1 MKIRIDRDRLA
12 EAVTWTARTLP
23 NKAPAPVLAGILLT
37 ATSDGV
43 MADGELSL
51 AAFDYEVSG
60 RCVAACEVMDP
71 GQVLLSGRMLTDIV
85 KALPNKPVEL
95 ASDGS
100 RVQVTCGASRF
111 TLLTM
116 PETEYPTLPTMP
128 PGSGVIPGDVFGQ
141 ATAQVAVAASRD
153 DTLPIL
159 GGVRVEVD
167 GDTITLMATDRYRLA
182 YRTINWKPAA
192 IVSAAAIIRA
202 RTLESVAKTVGGAD
216 VTVALGDDM
225 VGFEVGGRRTT
236 SLLIDGEY
244 PKVRSLFPA
253 EHASWAVV
261 NTAALIDA
269 VKRVALVADRNTP
282 VRLSFEDGQVTLE
295 AGQGEDAQAAEAV
308 ECTMDGEPVVQAF
321 NPQYLVD
328 GLGALPQQYARF
340 SFTTATK
347 PAVITGQL
355 EAEGDDDTTYRYLI
369 MPVRTDR

>member
-1 MKIRIDRDRLA
+1 MKIRVERSVLA
-12 EAVTWTARTLP
+12 DAVTWTARTLP
-23 NKAPAPVLAGILLT
+23 NKAPVPVLAGILLS

-60 RCVAACEVMDP
+60 RVTVVAEVMDP
-71 GQVLLSGRMLTDIV
+71 GQVLLSGRMLADIV

-116 PETEYPTLPTMP
+116 PDEEYPTLPTMP
-128 PGSGVIPGDVFGQ
+128 AGSGVIPGDVFGQ
-141 ATAQVAVAASRD
+141 AVAQVAVAASRD

-167 GDTITLMATDRYRLA
+167 GDEVTLMATDRYRLA
-182 YRTINWKPAA
+182 VRTIKWKPASLASTAA
-192 IVSAAAIIRA
+192 IVRA

-244 PKVRSLFPA
+244 PKVQALFPA
-253 EHASWAVV
+253 VHAGFAVV
-261 NTAALIDA
+261 NTSELVDA
-269 VKRVALVADRNTP
+269 VKRVALVAERNTP
-282 VRLSFEDGQVTLE
+282 VRLSFTDGQVTLE

-308 ECTMDGEPVVQAF
+308 ESTLTGEPIVQAF

-328 GLGALPQQYARF
+328 GLNALPHQYARF
-340 SFTTATK
+340 SFTTAAK
-347 PAVITGQL
+347 PAVVTGQL
-355 EAEGDDDTTYRYLI
+355 EAEGNDDNAYRYLI
-369 MPVRTDR
+369 MPVRTGG